1 MMWVIIAVLLLIAV
15 AMVAPL
21 AYLNIRLVRSGA
33 YQGGL
38 KTALSS
44 AQVQSALG
52 DGIRARQPVVGFL
65 LSFADSQFAE
75 WSVVL
80 TGSRGS
86 GRLYGVATE
95 VNGVWEISRLAFE
108 SASGEANVELTPV
121 RQLRLPSVPAKN
133 VYLVPIGLAQ
143 GESVQ
148 WATDYYK
155 SKLGIYVKLLPPVA
169 LDPKLIDSKLIDS
182 KLIDPV
188 RHQLNPNK
196 CVDLLAEKYPEIAR
210 DPFSILVGVT
220 SADMYFP
227 GFNWSYAENV
237 RIEGRYAIISTARL
251 HPPSLLGK
259 WNPEWLN
266 SRLQKLLTKNLVMLY
281 FDLPMSS
288 DYTSLLS
295 GGVLS
300 GTEIDRMGGEIIGA
314 EGQWDSFVT
323 PGEPS
328 VTLYDSPD
336 EGHGDKLLWKIA
348 YTRSAL
354 PDTGSQVFF
363 MDLVL
368 GLIVQRKADFV
379 FPDEPALQFS
389 RIHRNQDDRSRAFGI
404 GGSNSFDIFLG
415 GQMGVAVD
423 LIMEDG
429 ARTHFVHKQPDSSG
443 DIYQAGGGTG
453 SRFDYAKAIYSGASW
468 QVKTVDGWTYTFP
481 YKPKA
486 LPQNVTV
493 LTGFIDPA
501 GQEYTMERDSFG
513 SLMAVESPSGKW
525 LHFENDLQHRIRSIT
540 SSLGR
545 SVRYD
550 YDAGG
555 RMIRATD
562 SEGHVDSYAYDEKG
576 EMLTAAHGTEKPFL
590 TNAYSSDGYIKEQ
603 ILGDGRKFE
612 YSYFRGERNIMREN
626 QITTPDGLETY
637 IQYVPGGY
645 TQSLPAPVP
654 Q

>member
-1 MMWVIIAVLLLIAV
+1 MLLLTAV
-15 AMVAPL
+15 AVIAPL
-21 AYLNIRLVRSGA
+21 VYLHIRLVRSGA
-33 YQGGL
+33 YQDGI
-38 KTALSS
+38 KTASSS

-52 DGIRARQPVVGFL
+52 DGIRARQPALGYL
-65 LSFADSQFAE
+65 ISFADSQFAE
-75 WSVVL
+75 WSVLL

-86 GRLYGVATE
+86 GNLYGVATE
-95 VNGVWEISRLAFE
+95 VNGAWEFSRLAFV
-108 SASGEANVELTPV
+108 STSGEVRVELTPV
-121 RQLRLPSVPAKN
+121 RQLKLPSVPAKD
-133 VYLVPIGLAQ
+133 VYLVPIGLDQ

-169 LDPKLIDSKLIDS
+169 LDPKLID
-182 KLIDPV
+182 PA

-196 CVDLLAEKYPEIAR
+196 CVDWLAAKYPEIAR
-210 DPFSILVGVT
+210 DPSSIFVGVT
-220 SADMYFP
+220 STDMYFP
-227 GFNWSYAENV
+227 GFNWRYAENV
-237 RIEGRYAIISTARL
+237 RIEGRYAVISTARL
-251 HPPSLLGK
+251 HPPSLLGTL
-259 WNPEWLN
+259 NPEWLN
-266 SRLQKLLTKNLVMLY
+266 ARLQKLLTKNLVMLY

-288 DYTSLLS
+288 DSTSLLS
-295 GGVLS
+295 GGVFS
-300 GTEIDRMGGEIIGA
+300 GGEVDQMGGEIIGA
-314 EGQWDSFVT
+314 EGKWDSFVT

-328 VTLYDSPD
+328 VTLYDSPN
-336 EGHGDKLLWKIA
+336 EGHGDKLLWKMA
-348 YTRSAL
+348 YTRSAI
-354 PDTGSQVFF
+354 PDTSVQIFF
-363 MDLVL
+363 MDLGL

-389 RIHRNQDDRSRAFGI
+389 RVYRNQDDRSRSFGI

-415 GQMGVAVD
+415 GKMGVAVD

-429 ARTHFVHKQPDSSG
+429 ARTHFVHKQPDASG
-443 DIYQAGGGTG
+443 DVYQAGGGTA
-453 SRFDYAKAIYSGASW
+453 SRFDYAKAIYQGASW

-501 GQEYTMERDSFG
+501 GQVYTMERDSFG
-513 SLMAVESPSGKW
+513 SLMAVESPSWKW
-525 LHFENDLQHRIRSIT
+525 LHFENDSQHRISSIT

-550 YDAGG
+550 YDPGG
-555 RMIRATD
+555 RLSRATD
-562 SEGHVDSYAYDEKG
+562 SEGHVDSYTYDEKG
-576 EMLTAAHGTEKPFL
+576 EMLTAAHGIEKPFL
-590 TNAYSSDGYIKEQ
+590 SNAYFSDSYIKEQ

-612 YSYFRGERNIMREN
+612 YGYFRSERNIMREN
-626 QITTPDGLETY
+626 QITTPNGLETY
-637 IQYVPGGY
+637 IQYVRGGY

>member
-1 MMWVIIAVLLLIAV
+1 MVRAIIAVLLLNAV
-15 AMVAPL
+15 AIVAPL
-21 AYLNIRLVRSGA
+21 VYLNIRLVRSGA
-33 YQGGL
+33 YRDSL

-52 DGIRARQPVVGFL
+52 DGLRARQPVVGFL
-65 LSFADSQFAE
+65 IPFADSQFAE

-80 TGSRGS
+80 TGSRGT
-86 GRLYGVATE
+86 GQLYGVATE
-95 VNGVWEISRLAFE
+95 VNGVWEISRLAF
-108 SASGEANVELTPV
+108 ASTSGKANVELTPV

-133 VYLVPIGLAQ
+133 VYLVPIGLTQ

-155 SKLGIYVKLLPPVA
+155 SKLGIYVKVLPPVA
-169 LDPKLIDSKLIDS
+169 LDP

-196 CVDLLAEKYPEIAR
+196 SVDLLAEKYPEIAR
-210 DPFSILVGVT
+210 DPSAILVGVT

-237 RIEGRYAIISTARL
+237 RTEGRYAIISAARL
-251 HPPSLLGK
+251 HPPSLLGRL
-259 WNPEWLN
+259 NPEWLN

-288 DYTSLLS
+288 DYTSLLG

-300 GTEIDRMGGEIIGA
+300 GIEIDRMGGEIIGA

-323 PGEPS
+323 PGDAS
-328 VTLYDSPD
+328 VTIYDAPKEHGPNESP
-336 EGHGDKLLWKIA
+336 GDKLLWKMA
-348 YTRSAL
+348 YTGSAL
-354 PDTGSQVFF
+354 PDTGSQVFC
-363 MDLVL
+363 MDLGV
-368 GLIVQRKADFV
+368 GLIIQRKADFV

-389 RIHRNQDDRSRAFGI
+389 RIYRNQDDRSRAFGI

-429 ARTHFVHKQPDSSG
+429 ARTHFVHKQPDASG

-453 SRFDYAKAIYSGASW
+453 SRFDYAKAIYSGATW

-493 LTGFIDPA
+493 LTGFIDPG

-513 SLMAVESPSGKW
+513 SLMTVESRSGKW
-525 LHFENDLQHRIRSIT
+525 LHFENDLQHRIRIIT

-550 YDAGG
+550 YDPGG

-576 EMLTAAHGTEKPFL
+576 GMLTAAHGTEKPFL
-590 TNAYSSDGYIKEQ
+590 TNAYSGDGSIQEQ

-612 YSYFRGERNIMREN
+612 YAYFRGERNIIREN
-626 QITTPDGLETY
+626 QITTPNGLETY

-645 TQSLPAPVP
+645 TQTLPAPVP